1 MEANELKY
9 DDLVSIINEF
19 QYCRYSKDNL
29 CLHENIDGNFQLNLG
44 SMHLNLNFVHQLQ
57 HLLWVLDKGDIE
69 L

>member
-1 MEANELKY
+1 MMIWYLSLMSFNT
-9 DDLVSIINEF
+9 VVIG
-19 QYCRYSKDNL
+19 KDNL